1 MHTWNRKEWS
11 YHTSWLYVF
20 CDWSPSAW
28 CVCVFPCFKKTCW
41 GSFRYLTEKGGP
53 CLSAVTHPPHECTAH
68 KQTTPLTATLQRHRI
83 CRGEPLMETAGEVY
97 NEQQYGDTSH
107 LIAYISINVQY
118 IIIFDIQRALNDT
131 ATIVYLIDA
140 ENLYECFSFLFRNN
154 VRSTALGHTNNNNT
168 CSWESYYKLHLHILL
183 LSPTKWS
190 LSIFPFR
197 SLSTSQIFFK
207 SNLARVSLYHSIL
220 R

>member
-1 MHTWNRKEWS
+1 MFFVIEAQVHG
-11 YHTSWLYVF
+11 V
-20 CDWSPSAW
+20 
-28 CVCVFPCFKKTCW
+28 CVCFLVLKKLAGAVSGIWQRKADTVCQLW
-41 GSFRYLTEKGGP
+41 HTHLTNA
-53 CLSAVTHPPHECTAH
+53 LHS

-190 LSIFPFR
+190 LSIFPF
-197 SLSTSQIFFK
+197 LSPSVHHRFFLNPI
-207 SNLARVSLYHSIL
+207 SREFRYITVF
-220 R
+220 

>member
-41 GSFRYLTEKGGP
+41 GSFRYLTEKGGH
-53 CLSAVTHPPHECTAH
+53 CLSAVTHPPHECTALKTNYTANH
-68 KQTTPLTATLQRHRI
+68 YTTEAQDLLWW
-83 CRGEPLMETAGEVY
+83 PLMETAGEVY

-118 IIIFDIQRALNDT
+118 IIIFDIKRALNDT

-190 LSIFPFR
+190 LSIFPF
-197 SLSTSQIFFK
+197 LSPSVHHRFFLNPI
-207 SNLARVSLYHSIL
+207 SREFRYITVF
-220 R
+220 